1 MWHVKALRVLAH
13 MCDEKHLLMS
23 RSDLSSV
30 VRSTILEK
38 GFLEKGFPF
47 DEIAGLTSDVV

>member
-1 MWHVKALRVLAH
+1 MWHVKAVRVLAH
-13 MCDEKHLLMS
+13 MCNEKHLLMS

-47 DEIAGLTSDVV
+47 GEIAGLTSDVV